1 MRTFFALLL
10 IVTLLAFIFTGAYA
24 VDGIQTELED
34 GLYYT
39 ENEEK
44 PVKINEKPV
53 VILPE
58 EPATFELGDENSE
71 DNKGKDGRK
80 APVNTPSPK
89 PEYHRKM
96 MYR

>member
-24 VDGIQTELED
+24 VDEIQTELED

-39 ENEEK
+39 EDEEK
-44 PVKINEKPV
+44 PAKINEKPV
-53 VILPE
+53 AILPE

-71 DNKGKDGRK
+71 DNKRKGGRK

>member
-34 GLYYT
+34 RLYYT
-39 ENEEK
+39 EYEEK

-53 VILPE
+53 AILPE

-71 DNKGKDGRK
+71 DNKGKGGRK

>member
-71 DNKGKDGRK
+71 DNKGKGGRK
-80 APVNTPSPK
+80 APGNTPTQK
-89 PEYHRKM
+89 PDYHRKM